1 MLVIKDIEKHSVSH
15 YLMKKLILISVLLL
29 SSNAWAKEQ
38 GLECVRHAQIGDTTF
53 TFYNDYIINEDEE
66 YILIYPTYVDANVV
80 KYPPETDFKKHP
92 IKLSPVVTWI
102 YWTTIIDG
110 EEVNYRFIRDD
121 LHLIEYFP
129 QYDNVLDGIFM
140 DKDTIMSNIR
150 MRTVKEDE

>member
-1 MLVIKDIEKHSVSH
+1 
-15 YLMKKLILISVLLL
+15 MKKLILISALLL
-29 SSNAWAKEQ
+29 FGSNTWAKEQ

-53 TFYNDYIINEDEE
+53 TLYNDYIINEDEE
-66 YILIYPTYVDANVV
+66 YILIYPTYAYANVV
-80 KYPPETDFKKHP
+80 KYPPETSFKKHP

-129 QYDNVLDGIFM
+129 QYDNVLDCIFM
-140 DKDTIMSNIR
+140 DKATIMSNIR